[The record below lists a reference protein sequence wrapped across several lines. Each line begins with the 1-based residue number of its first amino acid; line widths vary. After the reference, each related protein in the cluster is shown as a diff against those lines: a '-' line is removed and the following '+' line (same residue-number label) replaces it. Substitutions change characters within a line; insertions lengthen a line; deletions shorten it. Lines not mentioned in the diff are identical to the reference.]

1 MSPNPTRGSMEQAF
15 SGRAAEPPTMAAL
28 KARETKFLREHEL
41 CRLATASKDAKP
53 HVVPVIYTLDGGDV
67 VVAVDYKTRKLKN
80 LRENPRVA
88 LVVDEYRPNRGLMLE
103 GDCEIIERGPE
114 YLRLLKILFERFEF
128 YRKNPWGEGESPI
141 LKIRPTKAVM
151 W

>member
-1 MSPNPTRGSMEQAF
+1 
-15 SGRAAEPPTMAAL
+15 MAAL

-114 YLRLLKILFERFEF
+114 YLRLLKILFERFDF

-141 LKIRPTKAVM
+141 LKIRPTKSVM